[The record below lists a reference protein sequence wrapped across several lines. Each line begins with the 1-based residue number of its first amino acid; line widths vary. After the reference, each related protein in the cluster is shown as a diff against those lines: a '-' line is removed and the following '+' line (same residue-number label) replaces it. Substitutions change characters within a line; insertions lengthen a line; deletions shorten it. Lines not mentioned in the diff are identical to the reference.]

1 MVIAKLYSDLDGNG
15 RFSKDELIF
24 KGSAEGDGIYDRLEG
39 SSGKIR
45 WDYDDCSP
53 CLRMPFNF
61 LSINPIGSKRVD
73 FFSVGLP
80 SDMPFITIGDQTE
93 AIWNLSCRSQSHDS
107 DWPRQPWRGFHC
119 LAFGLLRVPYR
130 LPRLHIVFQVFASC
144 ISSVEP
150 SGSKVFPSR
159 VPSLQFAV
167 MKPCSSGWD
176 SSTHLLSLKLP
187 IVVFFV

>member
-45 WDYDDCSP
+45 WDYDDCTP

-61 LSINPIGSKRVD
+61 LSINPNGSKRVA

-80 SDMPFITIGDQTE
+80 GSMPGITIGDQTE
-93 AIWNLSCRSQSHDS
+93 A
-107 DWPRQPWRGFHC
+107 
-119 LAFGLLRVPYR
+119 
-130 LPRLHIVFQVFASC
+130 
-144 ISSVEP
+144 
-150 SGSKVFPSR
+150 
-159 VPSLQFAV
+159 
-167 MKPCSSGWD
+167 M
-176 SSTHLLSLKLP
+176 
-187 IVVFFV
+187 